1 MSALIRIV
9 KMEFRPAEIERFLA
23 IFAERRERI
32 RAFPGCTHLAL
43 WRDQQNGHV
52 FFTYSH
58 WESAAALEA
67 YRQSVFF
74 KSTWALTKP
83 LFAAR
88 AAAWSVAAVP
98 FPKPDIS
105 G

>member
-1 MSALIRIV
+1 MSALIRVV
-9 KMEFRPAEIERFLA
+9 KMEFRADEVANFLVV
-23 IFAERRERI
+23 FAKRRAQI

-43 WRDQQNGHV
+43 WRDIDNPNV
-52 FFTYSH
+52 FFTHSH
-58 WESAAALEA
+58 WISPAALEA
-67 YRQSVFF
+67 YRHSALF

-88 AAAWSVAAVP
+88 AAAWSVREA
-98 FPKPDIS
+98 